1 VSRIDPAQIQT
12 REDLTGQ
19 LEELFVRDTRSIKRL
34 AQAAGLGPATV
45 HGMISGSTNLPR
57 ASTLEAFVKEC
68 GRDPAPWLAAR
79 TRVTRR
85 DREAASHPTA
95 SPSRPAR
102 VRSPWREFLEPD
114 VAIAVS
120 VFGVADEPSG
130 LMGAG
135 CALGLIGLLQ
145 HLNQIGTRQPKIVR
159 ITDGDRVTEDFRRNT
174 LILIGGPARNTVTRD
189 ALRRLP
195 LTFHF
200 AEPVTTIRDTQ
211 SGKTYSYSR
220 TLLGPADGTDYGL
233 LVRAKNP
240 FNPRTSILIIAGS
253 SGYGTW
259 AGARL
264 ITEPSA
270 LDETAASGDSF
281 ECLFAADVLDRNPQ
295 ATEALVIRKLNEAS
309 NRLYTHAE
317 SGKRQAV
324 TEVSLRPPR
333 FAASGS

>member
-1 VSRIDPAQIQT
+1 VRRIDPDQIQT

-19 LEELFVRDTRSIKRL
+19 LEELFLRDARSIKRL
-34 AQAAGLGPATV
+34 ARAAGMGPATV

-57 ASTLEAFVKEC
+57 ASTLDAFVKEC
-68 GRDPAPWLAAR
+68 GQDPAPWLAAR
-79 TRVTRR
+79 TRVLRS
-85 DREAASHPTA
+85 DRQAGSHPAA
-95 SPSRPAR
+95 SPSRSAHA
-102 VRSPWREFLEPD
+102 RSPWREFLEPD
-114 VAIAVS
+114 VTIAVS

-135 CALGLIGLLQ
+135 CALGLFGLLQ
-145 HLNQIGTRQPKIVR
+145 HLSQIGTCQPKIVR
-159 ITDGDRVTEDFRRNT
+159 ITDGDRVADDFRRST

-195 LTFHF
+195 LTYQFT
-200 AEPVTTIRDTQ
+200 EPVTTIRDTQ
-211 SGKTYSYSR
+211 SEKTYSYSR

-233 LVRAKNP
+233 LIRARNP

-270 LDETAASGDSF
+270 LDEIAASGDSF

-295 ATEALVIRKLNEAS
+295 ATEALVIRKLNEAG
-309 NRLYTHAE
+309 NRIYTHSE
-317 SGKRQAV
+317 FRKRQLV
-324 TEVSLRPPR
+324 TEVSLRPPH